1 MPPVLL
7 SLTESQALT
16 ALRSFLLSVVG
27 NSIFV
32 GSLAG
37 SVLTVSGMIQGT
49 VAVNQLI
56 EDAGDLIAP
65 GTRVTGFI
73 SGTGGAGTYAV
84 SNVQTVS
91 SEVMYGGVS
100 VVRGQDNRVPEPL
113 DGDFVVMTPITS
125 KRLSWNDVNFS
136 DGVFTGSTSGGV
148 LTVSAVA
155 RGSLVPGM
163 LVLDKTSALAA
174 LTVLGNQLTGTT
186 GDAGTYVIS
195 PAQTVAS
202 EVMYLGQRLDEI
214 DTQLGVQLD
223 FHGPNA
229 TNNVFAVDAVF
240 FSEYATNV
248 FAESGFDVHP
258 LYAEPPRQSPFI
270 NAEQQYEYRWTMDVQ
285 LQVNPVVTTPQQF
298 ADEVAVGV
306 DPIVPQV

>member
-1 MPPVLL
+1 MPPALL

-16 ALRSFLLSVVG
+16 ALRSFLLGVVG

-32 GSLAG
+32 GSIVG
-37 SVLTVSGMIQGT
+37 GVLTISSMIQGT

-56 EDAGDLIAP
+56 GDAGDLVAP

-100 VVRGQDNRVPEPL
+100 VVKGQDNLVPEPL

-125 KRLSWNDVNFS
+125 KRLSWNDVSFA
-136 DGVFTGSTSGGV
+136 DGVFTGSISGSV
-148 LTVSAVA
+148 LTASAVT
-155 RGSLVPGM
+155 RGILVPGM
-163 LVLDKTSALAA
+163 FVLDKTSELAA
-174 LTVLGNQLTGTT
+174 LTILGSQLTGTS
-186 GDAGTYVIS
+186 GGIGTYVIS

-202 EVMYLGQRLDEI
+202 EVMYVGRRLDEI

-229 TNNVFAVDAVF
+229 TNNVFAVDALF
-240 FSEYATNV
+240 FSEYATNA
-248 FAESGFDVHP
+248 FAGSGFDVHP

-298 ADEVAVGV
+298 ADEVVV
-306 DPIVPQV
+306 VVNPIVPQV